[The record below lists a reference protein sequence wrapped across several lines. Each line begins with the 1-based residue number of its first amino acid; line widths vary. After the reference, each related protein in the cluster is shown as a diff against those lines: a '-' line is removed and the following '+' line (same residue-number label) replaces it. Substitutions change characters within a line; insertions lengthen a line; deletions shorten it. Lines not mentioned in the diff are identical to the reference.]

1 MVFLLRKENT
11 AERGRRVI
19 FIKRVGRIRNIFTT
33 FAVRDKGGVV
43 RSGTTRPAR
52 PGDGISSLPAA
63 LHRNRAGCASC
74 RFYRG
79 DPEEKRI
86 PTNHQKNK
94 SYGYKTF

>member
-33 FAVRDKGGVV
+33 FAVRDKGGM
-43 RSGTTRPAR
+43 RSGTTRTAR
-52 PGDGISSLPAA
+52 PADCIFRFPAA

-79 DPEEKRI
+79 DPKEKRI